1 MEIEAD
7 SQVLDVGCGPAID
20 TIALSE
26 YIGDEGRIVG
36 VDNDPEMVKK
46 ADAQLAESKVTKNVK
61 HIQAD
66 VFSLPFGEGEFDRV
80 HAERLFQV
88 LPKSEAPTVLA
99 EISRVLRTG
108 GRLVV
113 VDTDWGSV
121 SVNFSDIALE
131 RRLMS
136 FFATQMRPNGFAGRE
151 LLQLFHDYGYVD
163 LVVEVYPYVLRDF
176 SETPFDDWL
185 CTEAAKSKVASE
197 EELSKWRSELTQ
209 KTKQGTFLYH
219 VDMIVVAGTK
229 K

>member
-36 VDNDPEMVKK
+36 VDNDPEMIKK
-46 ADAQLAESKVTKNVK
+46 ADAQLTESKVTKNVK

-66 VFSLPFGEGEFDRV
+66 VLSLPFGESEFDRV

-88 LPKSEAPTVLA
+88 LPKSAAPTVLT
-99 EISRVLRTG
+99 EINRVLRTG

-121 SVNFSDIALE
+121 SVNFSGITLE

-136 FFATQMRPNGFAGRE
+136 FFATQMRSNGFAGRE
-151 LLQLFHDYGYVD
+151 LLQLFHDNGYTN
-163 LVVEVYPYVLRDF
+163 LVVEVYPYVLRTF

-185 CTEAAKSKVASE
+185 ITEAAKNKVTSK
-197 EELSKWRSELTQ
+197 EELSKWRSELTE
-209 KTKQGTFLYH
+209 KTEQGTFLYH
-219 VDMIVVAGTK
+219 VDMILVAGTK